1 MYADTI
7 ALCIYGKEYISNNLN
22 IDSLFQKNTC
32 FSKINKIIF
41 SHDEINCFG
50 NKEEIIDFSNINKF
64 LLDLK
69 ERNGTIELNYDRK
82 IGFVISCKFL
92 ESREN
97 WIPKVEHNF
106 FFPAKPYDIYYKR
119 INDIECIQIDYCNSE
134 KELEVLLK
142 KIYIFLKK
150 NKFKEQAKKIKEKSI
165 DILKHNKEISYYYPD
180 IIPNS
185 KNIKFKKLL
194 QSCFEAEF
202 FLGFNAHCD
211 DLYYKNLSEES
222 NSLATELSD
231 IIIETILYCVNN
243 IT

>member
-106 FFPAKPYDIYYKR
+106 FFPTKPYDIYYKR

-134 KELEVLLK
+134 KKLEVLLK

-150 NKFKEQAKKIKEKSI
+150 NKFKEQAKKNKRKINRYSKS
-165 DILKHNKEISYYYPD
+165 
-180 IIPNS
+180 
-185 KNIKFKKLL
+185 
-194 QSCFEAEF
+194 
-202 FLGFNAHCD
+202 
-211 DLYYKNLSEES
+211 
-222 NSLATELSD
+222 
-231 IIIETILYCVNN
+231 
-243 IT
+243 